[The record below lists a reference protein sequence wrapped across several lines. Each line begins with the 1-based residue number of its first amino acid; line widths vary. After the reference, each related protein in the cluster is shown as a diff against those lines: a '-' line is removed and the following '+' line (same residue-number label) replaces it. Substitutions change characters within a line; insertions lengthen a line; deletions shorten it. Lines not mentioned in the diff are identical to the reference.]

1 LNRHKLLLWLS
12 ECTGDDIWSIQHCQ
26 QRGVPADWVTE
37 LRDVYES
44 GFQSPSQMIYFA
56 EKLVNQFEGVRD
68 VDLACRI
75 AAALGMNVAKIV
87 SSSVSRSDCVN
98 KIKESLEED

>member
-1 LNRHKLLLWLS
+1 
-12 ECTGDDIWSIQHCQ
+12 
-26 QRGVPADWVTE
+26 
-37 LRDVYES
+37 
-44 GFQSPSQMIYFA
+44 MIYFA

-87 SSSVSRSDCVN
+87 SSSVSRSDCVS

>member
-1 LNRHKLLLWLS
+1 M
-12 ECTGDDIWSIQHCQ
+12 
-26 QRGVPADWVTE
+26 PADWITE

-44 GFQSPSQMIYFA
+44 GFQSASQMIYFA

-87 SSSVSRSDCVN
+87 SASVSRSDCVN

>member
-1 LNRHKLLLWLS
+1 MP
-12 ECTGDDIWSIQHCQ
+12 
-26 QRGVPADWVTE
+26 VDWITE

-87 SSSVSRSDCVN
+87 SSSVSRSDSVS

>member
-1 LNRHKLLLWLS
+1 LNRDKLLFWLS

-26 QRGVPADWVTE
+26 QRGLPVDWITE

-44 GFQSPSQMIYFA
+44 GFQSPSQRIYFA

-75 AAALGMNVAKIV
+75 AAALGVNVAKIAAA
-87 SSSVSRSDCVN
+87 SLSRSDCVV